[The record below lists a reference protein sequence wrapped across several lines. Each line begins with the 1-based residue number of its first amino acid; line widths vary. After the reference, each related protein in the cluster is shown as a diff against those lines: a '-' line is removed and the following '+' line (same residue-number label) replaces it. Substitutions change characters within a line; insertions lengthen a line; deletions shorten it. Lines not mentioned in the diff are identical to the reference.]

1 MTPSER
7 PGTFRPARAAGHRS
21 QRAGTDKSRV
31 RPDLPPASE
40 RELVAAAAAGDSVAC
55 EQLVEAFLPSIAG
68 VARIYRS
75 TPGIDRAE
83 LMQEGVVGLLRAAR
97 RYDPARGTPFWA
109 YASWW
114 VRQAMQQL
122 VAEMTRPVAL
132 SDRPLRGVARIK
144 EARAKHLQEHGREPS
159 IAELASATGLERKQ
173 IESLIAIE
181 RTPRGLDEPVSGE
194 EGAGGTM
201 QDLVADPV
209 AEDQYQHVL
218 DRMEI
223 EFVRGLTDGLSERE
237 RNILHSHY
245 GLGCRAQTLAQIAG
259 PLGVS
264 TERVRQIEEQA
275 LKKLRTAAASGA
287 PLVGM

>member
-1 MTPSER
+1 M
-7 PGTFRPARAAGHRS
+7 
-21 QRAGTDKSRV
+21 
-31 RPDLPPASE
+31 
-40 RELVAAAAAGDSVAC
+40 AAAAAGDAAAC

-68 VARIYRS
+68 VASIYRS
-75 TPGIDRAE
+75 TPGVDRAE
-83 LMQEGVVGLLRAAR
+83 LMQEGVVGLLKAAR

-114 VRQAMQQL
+114 VRQGMQQL

-132 SDRPLRGVARIK
+132 SDRPLRGLARIK
-144 EARAKHLQEHGREPS
+144 EARAKHLQDHGREPS
-159 IAELASATGLERKQ
+159 ITELATDTGIPRKQ
-173 IESLIAIE
+173 VESLIAIE
-181 RTPRGLDEPVSGE
+181 RTPRGLDEPLSSD
-194 EGAGGTM
+194 EGASGTM

-237 RNILHSHY
+237 RNILYSHY
-245 GLGCRAQTLAQIAG
+245 GLGCPAQTLAQIAG

>member
-1 MTPSER
+1 M
-7 PGTFRPARAAGHRS
+7 
-21 QRAGTDKSRV
+21 
-31 RPDLPPASE
+31 
-40 RELVAAAAAGDSVAC
+40 AAAAAGDAVAC

-68 VARIYRS
+68 VASIYRS
-75 TPGIDRAE
+75 TPGVDRAE
-83 LMQEGVVGLLRAAR
+83 LMQEGVVGLLKAAR

-132 SDRPLRGVARIK
+132 SDRPLRGLARIK
-144 EARAKHLQEHGREPS
+144 EARAKHLQDHGREPS
-159 IAELASATGLERKQ
+159 ITELVTATGPARKQ
-173 IESLIAIE
+173 VESLIAIE

-194 EGAGGTM
+194 EGATGTL
-201 QDLVADPV
+201 QDLVEDPV

-237 RNILHSHY
+237 RNILLLALRP
-245 GLGCRAQTLAQIAG
+245 GLPCADAGADRRTARGEHRAGSSDRGAGAEEASDGCR
-259 PLGVS
+259 LGSSARRDV
-264 TERVRQIEEQA
+264 TRRG
-275 LKKLRTAAASGA
+275 RGRRR
-287 PLVGM
+287 